1 MWATWVEVGR
11 VMISMVIWVIS
22 LAGSIAAICL
32 AVAMDAQTSHLGAT
46 ALVSFGIVAAA
57 VSDHRASDVA
67 GGSEK
72 ALAANGARYL
82 GVLWAWSAIS
92 ANVAYAFLLDWPYW
106 MPVVVCM
113 FLACGVCFFMAWIM
127 DREAASDAPDPLG
140 LNLAELLPMS
150 QLALGGL
157 MLGALIALRR
167 QPELSMGGA
176 NRWVAFNLI
185 ICTAAALLTLSGYLL
200 TCRRAAIAEGDAG
213 QANDKIL
220 DAAV

>member
-1 MWATWVEVGR
+1 MRKMASYSLVARQRSTFCQALSYVFPVAWQFPPSNSRPLKNSSGMWATWVEVGR

-57 VSDHRASDVA
+57 VSDHRATDVA

-72 ALAANGARYL
+72 ALAASGARYL

-106 MPVVVCM
+106 MPCR
-113 FLACGVCFFMAWIM
+113 I
-127 DREAASDAPDPLG
+127 SIH
-140 LNLAELLPMS
+140 
-150 QLALGGL
+150 Q
-157 MLGALIALRR
+157 
-167 QPELSMGGA
+167 QPGNS
-176 NRWVAFNLI
+176 
-185 ICTAAALLTLSGYLL
+185 
-200 TCRRAAIAEGDAG
+200 
-213 QANDKIL
+213 
-220 DAAV
+220 